1 MNNCNFTCNNN
12 STCPNGT
19 LTMSANAEQ
28 LAPCD
33 LITYTV
39 TITNEDSNVTYGC
52 FKDNLPSP
60 LVFIPGTLTING
72 TTYTTLNPT
81 NGFNVNF
88 ITMGNTITI
97 TYIAKAYGDSCCCVK
112 VSTCQCCKQYRNV
125 TNCAKLCYKQCC
137 QDKIATSNPVSVSV
151 EY

>member
-12 STCPNGT
+12 STCPNVT

-60 LVFIPGTLTING
+60 LVFIPQL
-72 TTYTTLNPT
+72 P
-81 NGFNVNF
+81 F
-88 ITMGNTITI
+88 
-97 TYIAKAYGDSCCCVK
+97 S
-112 VSTCQCCKQYRNV
+112 R
-125 TNCAKLCYKQCC
+125 
-137 QDKIATSNPVSVSV
+137 P
-151 EY
+151 